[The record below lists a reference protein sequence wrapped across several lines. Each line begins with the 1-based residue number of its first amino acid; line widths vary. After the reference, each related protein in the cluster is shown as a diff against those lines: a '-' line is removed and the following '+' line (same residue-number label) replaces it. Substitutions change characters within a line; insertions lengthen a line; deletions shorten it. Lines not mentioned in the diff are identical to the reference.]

1 MLYIVF
7 IENTDTIYS
16 NIFTKKHRF
25 LLENKMTGGAAYE
38 EYSDK

>member
-1 MLYIVF
+1 MVF
-7 IENTDTIYS
+7 IEDIDTICS

-25 LLENKMTGGAAYE
+25 PLENKMTGGATYE